1 MSETSEQRQSILQM
15 LAAGKVSVEDA
26 AAMIRALD
34 AQPGAEADAGPVAK
48 EADAQAW
55 AETVAGPTLEEAS
68 PEAKEG
74 GPRWLHVH
82 VSDLRS
88 GQRKVTVNVPLR
100 MLQFGMRVGSR
111 FAPEMEGLNW
121 KELAGMISSEKG
133 MLVEVK
139 DEEDGEHVQVFV
151 D

>member
-1 MSETSEQRQSILQM
+1 MSESGENRQSILQL

-34 AQPGAEADAGPVAK
+34 AQPVAEPVAN

-55 AETVAGPTLEEAS
+55 AESVEAPAFDEAAS
-68 PEAKEG
+68 SAKEG

-139 DEEDGEHVQVFV
+139 DEEDGELVQVFV